1 MPEMQTKK
9 YIKDSPEIML
19 HTAFMTKAEYKF
31 HCCLGYYMYAKYGNN
46 HLLSQLISNC
56 LYNGCSIHDS

>member
-19 HTAFMTKAEYKF
+19 HTAFMTKDENKF
-31 HCCLGYYMYAKYGNN
+31 HYSLDYYMYEKDKEP
-46 HLLSQLISNC
+46 QI
-56 LYNGCSIHDS
+56 